1 MRHAA
6 PRSQD
11 ARARTR
17 LRPPA
22 RPVRSAQI
30 RAAPAARLRCRP
42 RATSISLRAFYF
54 AVRAYAVVRPPR
66 RRRVCILP
74 YEWFYAVSPP
84 APVFFRGLAAVC
96 PRRRRFLPRRL
107 RSPRVRAAVA
117 LLPFGALCNARCK
130 ICCAPPP
137 LLEARHARPRL
148 PAPAPI
154 YPARAF
160 GANPRR
166 AGRTPAGMSSL
177 PICPPLSAPPFPPR
191 LAKLRAGRS
200 GFCPMPQGRYNPQ
213 DLSIQKKACGRARS
227 NRVKILNLCEQAVII
242 SCKYSAV
249 NKMQR
254 RFPPCLRHL
263 TRTQR
268 LCTALSRS
276 SLYL

>member
-1 MRHAA
+1 MLHAA

-42 RATSISLRAFYF
+42 RAASISLRAFYF

-96 PRRRRFLPRRL
+96 PRRRRFLPPRL

-137 LLEARHARPRL
+137 LLEARRARPRL
-148 PAPAPI
+148 PASDHLPGPCVRRKSAPA
-154 YPARAF
+154 PARA
-160 GANPRR
+160 R

-177 PICPPLSAPPFPPR
+177 PVCPPLSAPPFPPR

-213 DLSIQKKACGRARS
+213 DLSIQKSMWPCA
-227 NRVKILNLCEQAVII
+227 VK
-242 SCKYSAV
+242 
-249 NKMQR
+249 
-254 RFPPCLRHL
+254 
-263 TRTQR
+263 
-268 LCTALSRS
+268 SR
-276 SLYL
+276 